1 MFTVCYGELEY
12 SSAKIAFYIVNRK
25 MTEHIAS
32 STYMYFCGSILYHEH
47 FLLTYSLYSICTPL
61 LYVGS
66 SNVLDKNFGIL
77 RLSHQTIR
85 EIVITNNRDWMRF
98 FFMFM
103 ELSAI
108 TLVVSVLSIPH
119 TKRCYLAI
127 TMHHKIFLTSI
138 KEIKERVFV
147 ITWER
152 PYF

>member
-1 MFTVCYGELEY
+1 
-12 SSAKIAFYIVNRK
+12 

-47 FLLTYSLYSICTPL
+47 FLLMYSLYSICTPL

-66 SNVLDKNFGIL
+66 SNVLDKKFGIL

-108 TLVVSVLSIPH
+108 TLVVCVLSIPH
-119 TKRCYLAI
+119 TKRYYLAN
-127 TMHHKIFLTSI
+127 TMQYKIFLTSI
-138 KEIKERVFV
+138 KELKERFLLLHGKDP
-147 ITWER
+147 TSK
-152 PYF
+152 